1 MDMAEVRSGGQMN
14 VYLPTYYMFD
24 VNNFALRA
32 KLLLRDATYC

>member
-1 MDMAEVRSGGQMN
+1 MDMAEVSFGWTDECI
-14 VYLPTYYMFD
+14 PTYYMFD